1 MLKIRLARFGRKKAP
16 TYRLAVSEHQKDT
29 QGDALEYVGS
39 YNPRSNPKFIQ
50 LNIDRIKHWLSK
62 GAGVSP
68 TVHNLLV
75 DQGVIKDKKVQAFRL
90 VKTVE
95 EKKPEATTPTPAT
108 DEAPAPATTE
118 TPAEEPKTE

>member
-39 YNPRSNPKFIQ
+39 YNPRSNPKLIQ

-62 GAGVSP
+62 GAGASP

-90 VKTVE
+90 VKTAE
-95 EKKPEATTPTPAT
+95 EKKPEAT
-108 DEAPAPATTE
+108 APAAAPE
-118 TPAEEPKTE
+118 TPAETPAETPTAPETKTE